1 MTAAQ
6 FTRKTGTT
14 VIGGLMLVSLA
25 IGLSA
30 ATGQGVVEAKGR
42 RADDA
47 KTEVRQA
54 RGADDT
60 QPDDRGGQRGGNGA
74 DDTQPDDRG
83 GHGADDGPNHS

>member
-1 MTAAQ
+1 MTAAR
-6 FTRKTGTT
+6 FTRKAGTT

-25 IGLSA
+25 LGLSA
-30 ATGQGVVEAKGR
+30 ASGGSVVEAKGR
-42 RADDA
+42 GADDA
-47 KTEVRQA
+47 QAELRQG

-60 QPDDRGGQRGGNGA
+60 QPDDRGGQRGGHGA